1 MIQEKQL
8 QNMIPFNDQRLDRY
22 AAVAPAKVQQYCNR
36 FHIPIEVGRD
46 LVKLA
51 LFDIVLYIG
60 ERIDKLI
67 LVDFDDIR

>member
-1 MIQEKQL
+1 MVS
-8 QNMIPFNDQRLDRY
+8 FNDPRLDRY

-60 ERIDKLI
+60 EYVDNQT
-67 LVDFDDIR
+67 LVDFNNIR